1 MKQAVVLAA
10 GQGVRMLPLTKE
22 IPKPLIEINGKPFL
36 EYLLRNLEKAGYE
49 KVFLVVGYK
58 KEKIEAFFEH
68 TSFNFEVELVEQEER
83 FGTGH
88 AVSLLKDKIKGNF
101 VLLMGDNLYS
111 EIDFAEVP
119 LEDDNNYVY
128 GYVHV
133 NPKGFGIL
141 VHEEDLLIEIQ
152 EKPEIS
158 PSNII
163 NVALYKFTNEIF
175 DVLTNIEKSS
185 RGEFEL
191 TCGVNL
197 LAKQKKVKMSLLKDY
212 WLNLGVPADIPI
224 LMQFVKNNF

>member
-36 EYLLRNLEKAGYE
+36 EYLLRNLETAGYE

-58 KEKIEAFFEH
+58 KNKIESFIKQ
-68 TSFNFEVELVEQEER
+68 TSFNFEVEFVEQKER
-83 FGTGH
+83 LGTGH
-88 AVSLLKDKIKGNF
+88 AVNLLKDKIEGNF

-111 EIDFAEVP
+111 EIDFAEIP
-119 LEDDNNYVY
+119 LDDNNNYVY
-128 GYVHV
+128 GYKHTS
-133 NPKGFGIL
+133 PKGFGIL
-141 VHEEDLLIEIQ
+141 VHEEDILIEIQ
-152 EKPEIS
+152 EKPEVP

-175 DVLTNIEKSS
+175 GVLTNIEKSS

-197 LAKQKKVKMSLLKDY
+197 LAKQKKVKLSLLKDY

-224 LMQFVKNNF
+224 LERFVKTNF